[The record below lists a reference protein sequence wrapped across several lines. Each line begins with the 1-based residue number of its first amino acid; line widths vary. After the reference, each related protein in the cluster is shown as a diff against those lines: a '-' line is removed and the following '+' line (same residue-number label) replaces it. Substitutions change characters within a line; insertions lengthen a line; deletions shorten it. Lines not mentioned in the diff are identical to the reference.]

1 MVKLGITGKSQKMK
15 AGMLPKSKASEVS
28 ALTTELNFNKEQHG
42 ESGSENRVDDDDF
55 LF

>member
-1 MVKLGITGKSQKMK
+1 MVKLGITGKSQK

-28 ALTTELNFNKEQHG
+28 ALTTDLNFNKEQQG